1 MATTAIKQP
10 TQRLGFWQRFHRMDE
25 TRFGLLLLSPTM
37 LLLLVFLAVP
47 VGYALI
53 MSAQSIELT
62 ISPDRDFV
70 GLDNYARLFT
80 TRQIVEALPRTFYF
94 AALTIALSTSL
105 SLILALV
112 LNEPFKGRNWLRV
125 FMLLPW
131 AVAPVVSG
139 VMWRYMFQDRYGL
152 LNAILYS
159 FGLIKEYV
167 TWFSDP
173 VFALSIAAV
182 ATTWKALPFLTLILL
197 AGMQSIPEA
206 LYRAAK
212 MDGANIFQRFRYV
225 VLPHLRP
232 ILIFVT
238 VLQLIVSLQVFDL
251 IYTLT
256 RGGPGT
262 GTVVLNYLTYL
273 NAFERLSLGNAS
285 ALAIALALMIMIL
298 SGLSLI
304 LGARRQSR

>member
-1 MATTAIKQP
+1 MATDIISRPAVRT
-10 TQRLGFWQRFHRMDE
+10 GFWQRFHRREE

-47 VGYALI
+47 VIYALVT
-53 MSAQSIELT
+53 STQAVELT

-70 GLDNYARLFT
+70 GLDNYARLFS
-80 TRQIVEALPRTFYF
+80 TRQVAEALPRTVYF

-112 LNEPFKGRNWLRV
+112 LNEPFRGRNWVRV
-125 FMLLPW
+125 FILLPW

-139 VMWRYMFQDRYGL
+139 VMWRYMFHDRYGL
-152 LNAILYS
+152 LNALLYS
-159 FGLIKEYV
+159 FGMIKEYV
-167 TWFSDP
+167 SWFSDP
-173 VFALSIAAV
+173 LFALSIASI

-206 LYRAAK
+206 LFRAAK

-232 ILIFVT
+232 ILIFIT

-251 IYTLT
+251 IFTLT
-256 RGGPGT
+256 RGGPGG

-285 ALAIALALMIMIL
+285 ALAIVLALLIMIL
-298 SGLSLI
+298 SGLSLTF
-304 LGARRQSR
+304 AASRRR

>member
-1 MATTAIKQP
+1 MATTAISQP
-10 TQRLGFWQRFHRMDE
+10 APRSGFWQRFHRMDE
-25 TRFGLLLLSPTM
+25 TRFGLLLLAPTM
-37 LLLLVFLAVP
+37 LILLVFLGVP
-47 VGYALI
+47 LIYALI
-53 MSAQSIELT
+53 TSTQAVELT

-70 GLDNYARLFT
+70 GLANYAKLFST
-80 TRQIVEALPRTFYF
+80 QQVADALPRTFYF
-94 AALTIALSTSL
+94 AALTIALSSSL
-105 SLILALV
+105 ALMLALV
-112 LNEPFKGRNWLRV
+112 LNEPFRGRKYVRV

-139 VMWRYMFQDRYGL
+139 VMWRYLFQDRYGL

-173 VFALSIAAV
+173 IFALSIAAV

-197 AGMQSIPEA
+197 AGMQSIPES

-232 ILIFVT
+232 ILIFIT
-238 VLQLIVSLQVFDL
+238 VLQLIVSLQTFDL

-262 GTVVLNYLTYL
+262 GTVVLNYLTYI
-273 NAFERLSLGNAS
+273 NAFERLSLGNSS
-285 ALAIALALMIMIL
+285 ALAIALAVLTMVL
-298 SGLSLI
+298 SGISLTF
-304 LGARRQSR
+304 ASNRRAK